1 MNKMFRMTRSGLMYE
16 IEPMMRMERLELES
30 CGHTQKSA
38 AKFFKIPIHQ
48 VHHCKKGWK
57 NSKTGEIIW

>member
-1 MNKMFRMTRSGLMYE
+1 MYE